1 MITFRTSAL
10 LALGLWLAV
19 APAEAQTKRALLIA
33 VGRYAPG
40 TGWGPL
46 SSERDA
52 ALMVQALQRQGFA
65 QPKTLRNEDATLRN
79 IRHALAGLL
88 RQAQPGDRLVVHYA
102 GHGQQV
108 LDRNGDER
116 RNARTDSL
124 DEALV
129 PYDAPRK
136 ADYARYRGERHLL
149 DDEVGLWMDS
159 LRRKV
164 GPTGQVWLLL
174 DCCHA
179 GTGARAGAVRA
190 VRGGAPPIAPAGFV
204 APANGDDAAGSAADL
219 LPVGAPTVGAP
230 TAGAPPVATR
240 GPTHAAFVLM
250 AGSLASQ
257 VNHEVTDDEGQPCG
271 ALTYAVAGALARVR
285 VGDTYQ
291 RLFARVTD
299 CLAEKQ
305 PDQTPALEGTASA
318 LVLGGDVVAT
328 SDLLDVVRESG
339 GQLTRTVR
347 LAAGWLTGLLAES
360 RVNFIPAGRS
370 RGDTA
375 AVVARGRVRSAGP
388 LESVVELDRPLSAAA
403 VADLRAYETE
413 KAFGETAL
421 RVGLGPDLP
430 GEVAGSL
437 KKTVSE
443 TGGLRLVGVPQAS
456 HLIRREQAYLLLTE
470 TATFRT
476 LDSLPVGHPEAA
488 ARLAG
493 RLRDEYLARLVRG
506 FSAEHPALRGT
517 LRLLGPDSTESPA
530 VGYPAFRTGVLLRL
544 RVTNTGSAPCY
555 VTVLDVQPDGVVTPV
570 LPNARRGY
578 DQVYLPPGA
587 HRDFALRL
595 TPPYGTEVYKALF
608 TPAFLDPGP
617 VLLTRGDAPTSHPVL
632 RLLRQGFRGE
642 PPTPVRADA
651 LGTATYTF
659 RIVP

>member
-1 MITFRTSAL
+1 MSIFRTNAL

-19 APAEAQTKRALLIA
+19 APAPAQTKRALLIA

-46 SSERDA
+46 SSDRDA
-52 ALMVQALQRQGFA
+52 ALMAQALQRQGFS
-65 QPKTLRNEDATLRN
+65 QPKILSNADATLRG
-79 IRHALAGLL
+79 IRSALGGLL

-108 LDRNGDER
+108 LDRNGDEQR
-116 RNARTDSL
+116 TARNARTDSL

-204 APANGDDAAGSAADL
+204 APADGDDAAGSAADL
-219 LPVGAPTVGAP
+219 LPVGAPT
-230 TAGAPPVATR
+230 AGAPLVATR
-240 GPTHAAFVLM
+240 GPAPAAFVLM

-285 VGDTYQ
+285 AGDTYQ
-291 RLFARVTD
+291 RLFDRVTD

-328 SDLLDVVRESG
+328 PDLLDVVRESG
-339 GQLTRTVR
+339 AQLTRTVR
-347 LAAGWLTGLLAES
+347 LAAGWLTGLLTES

-370 RGDTA
+370 RSDTA

-403 VADLRAYETE
+403 VANLRAYETE

-421 RVGLGPDLP
+421 RVGLGPGLP
-430 GEVAGSL
+430 AEVAGSL

-443 TGGLRLVGVPQAS
+443 TGGLRLVDVPQAS
-456 HLIRREQAYLLLTE
+456 HLIRQEQSYLLLTE

-517 LRLLGPDSTESPA
+517 LRLLGPDSTEPPA
-530 VGYPAFRTGVLLRL
+530 MGYSAFRTGVPLRL
-544 RVTNTGSAPCY
+544 RVTNTGSVPCY
-555 VTVLDVQPDGVVTPV
+555 VAVLDVQPDGVVSPV

-578 DQVYLPPGA
+578 DQVYLLPGA

-608 TPAFLDPGP
+608 TAAFFDPGP
-617 VLLTRGDAPTSHPVL
+617 VLLTRGDAPTNHPVL
-632 RLLRQGFRGE
+632 ALLRQGFRGE
-642 PPTPVRADA
+642 PPAPVRADA
-651 LGTATYTF
+651 LGTATYAF